1 MGNPA
6 EANLSALIESTDD
19 LIWSVDLAGRLVA
32 FNRAFQQNI
41 LNNFGREIRPG
52 LAMDDFLPPERAA
65 SWPPLYQRAR
75 QQGPFRIEFV
85 IVDGRTLEMAFNPIV
100 ADSIVIGVSVF
111 GKDITKRKRAEE
123 ALRESGDF
131 LTEAQ
136 RIGNLGCYLLD
147 FSDGKWRSSPQ
158 LDALFGIDEDYSRTV
173 EGWLKLV
180 HPDERAQMDAY
191 FAQEV
196 VEQKKDFDREYRILR
211 HSDGAERW
219 VHGMG
224 RLEYDAGGKPRKMRG
239 TIRDI
244 TEHKQA
250 EIAIAESERLF
261 RAISGTS
268 PLAMALLIGID
279 GKIEYVNPTFI
290 RLFGYSL
297 DEIPTVA
304 EWWPLAYPDPD
315 YSEWVQSR
323 WRDLAAKAFQTSRAV
338 EPIELTVACKDGSK
352 KIVEW
357 GVVSLGTRSLAYGLD
372 ITERKAVDE
381 KLLQSMAQ
389 LQLFVEH
396 APVSLAMFDREMCYL
411 MASRRWKT
419 DYGLGDRDLQGL
431 SHYDVFPEIPERWK
445 EDHRRALAG
454 ESLSAEE
461 DRFPRADG
469 SEQWLRWILR
479 PWYESSG
486 AIGGIVIFTEEIT
499 ERKQAEAARRE
510 SEERYHTVFQT
521 SADGIALSQ
530 MSDGRY
536 IDVNKAFLRIMGCER
551 EDVIGKTSLELKIWV
566 QPEDRQKMVSVL
578 NECAEFRDMEIQ
590 YYKKSGEMVW
600 VQISASAIEIEG
612 RSCILSVVRDVTAAK
627 AAEERLA
634 AADSAL
640 RLSEQ
645 RYRTA
650 FQTSLDAINI
660 NRFSDGKYIDVNE
673 AFLHITGYTRDQ
685 VIGRTSIEMGIWAN
699 ARDRLTMT
707 EMVSQSSVCR
717 GLEVQFRKKDGKLFW
732 GQLSAS
738 VMEVDGEPCIL
749 SVTRDL
755 TEAKAAQDEI
765 RSLAFY
771 DPLTGLPNRRMLLER
786 LHNSLASAGSGR
798 PLHALLLIDLD
809 NFKVLNDTLGHRT
822 SDLLLKEVGQ
832 RISACTRE
840 PETVA
845 RLGGDEFVVMIE
857 ELSAVAEE
865 AAAQARNAAERILAS
880 VGEPYQVGERES
892 LSTAS
897 IGIAV
902 FGDRESRTEDILQQ
916 AEIALHLAKADG
928 RNSIRFFSPAL
939 QVATNARATLEGDL
953 RAGIK
958 SEQFLL
964 YYQPQVDRGRLTGCE
979 ALIRWQHPTRGLVAP
994 NDFISL
1000 AEESRLILPL
1010 GDWVLQTACKQIAAW
1025 AQREETAHLTVA
1037 VNISALQFR
1046 QPEFVHHVLSALQ
1059 RTGANAKSLKL
1070 ELTESLLVDN
1080 FEDVIAKMAELKSH
1094 GLSFSLDDFGTG
1106 YSSLAYLKRLP
1117 LDQLKIDRTFVR
1129 DMMVDLT
1136 SGAIAQ
1142 TIIALG
1148 RAMDLSVVAEGVETE
1163 EQRGFLAGLGC
1174 HCFQGYLISRPVPLD
1189 EFERLVESFN

>member
-1 MGNPA
+1 MGNQA

-19 LIWSVDLAGRLVA
+19 LIWSVDLEDRLVA
-32 FNRAFQQNI
+32 FNRALQQNI
-41 LNNFGREIRPG
+41 LNNFGHELRLG
-52 LAMDDFLPPERAA
+52 LAPADFLPPERAA
-65 SWPPLYQRAR
+65 SWPLFYRRAR
-75 QQGPFRIEFV
+75 ERGAFRVEYALA
-85 IVDGRTLEMAFNPIV
+85 DGRILEMAFSLIV
-100 ADSIVIGVSVF
+100 EDGKATGVSVF
-111 GKDITKRKRAEE
+111 GKDISERKRAEE
-123 ALRESGDF
+123 ALRVSGDF

-147 FSDGKWRSSPQ
+147 FADGNWKSTPQ
-158 LDALFGIDEDYSRTV
+158 LDEIFGIDEGYPRTV

-180 HPDERAQMDAY
+180 HPEERAQMDAY
-191 FAQEV
+191 FLHEV
-196 VEQKKDFDREYRILR
+196 VEQRKDFDREYRIIR
-211 HSDGAERW
+211 QRDGAELW

-224 RLEYDAGGKPRKMRG
+224 HLDFDADGKPRKMRG

-244 TEHKQA
+244 TGHKQA
-250 EIAIAESERLF
+250 EIAVAESERLF

-268 PLAMALLIGID
+268 PLVMGLISGID
-279 GKIEYVNPTFI
+279 GSIEYINPTFI

-297 DEIPTVA
+297 NEIPTVTA
-304 EWWPLAYPDPD
+304 WWPLAYPDPE
-315 YSEWVQSR
+315 YRKNVQLK
-323 WRDLAAKAFQTSRAV
+323 WQTMTTQAFQTGRAV

-357 GVVSLGTRSLAYGLD
+357 GVVSLGNRSLAYGLD
-372 ITERKAVDE
+372 ITERKAVED

-389 LQLFVEH
+389 LQLFVDH
-396 APVSLAMFDREMCYL
+396 APVSLAMFDREMRYL

-419 DYGLGDRDLQGL
+419 DYGLGDRDLRGL
-431 SHYDVFPEIPERWK
+431 SHYEIFPEIPERWK
-445 EDHRRALAG
+445 EDHRRVLAG
-454 ESLSAEE
+454 ESLCAEE
-461 DRFPRADG
+461 DHFLRADG
-469 SEQWLRWILR
+469 SEQWIRWILR
-479 PWYESSG
+479 PWYELSG

-499 ERKQAEAARRE
+499 ERKQAETARRK
-510 SEERYHTVFQT
+510 SEELYRTVFQT

-551 EDVIGKTSLELKIWV
+551 EDVIGKTSLELKVWIN
-566 QPEDRQKMVSVL
+566 PEDRNKMVSAL
-578 NECAEFRDMEIQ
+578 NDFAEFRDMQTRYVKKNGEI
-590 YYKKSGEMVW
+590 VW
-600 VQISASAIEIEG
+600 VQISASAIQIEG
-612 RSCILSVVRDVTAAK
+612 RPCILSVVRDVTAAK
-627 AAEERLA
+627 AAEERLK

-660 NRFSDGKYIDVNE
+660 NRFSDGRYIDVNE
-673 AFLHITGYTRDQ
+673 AFLEITGYARDEI
-685 VIGRTSIEMGIWAN
+685 IGRTSVEMGIWAN
-699 ARDRLTMT
+699 ARDRKTMAGL
-707 EMVSQSSVCR
+707 VSQSSVCR

-749 SVTRDL
+749 SITRDL

-798 PLHALLLIDLD
+798 PLQALLLIDLD

-832 RISACTRE
+832 RISGCTRE

-857 ELSAVAEE
+857 ELSTVAEE
-865 AAAQARNAAERILAS
+865 AAAQARNAAERILVS

-902 FGDRESRTEDILQQ
+902 FGDRESRTEGILQQ

-928 RNSIRFFSPAL
+928 RNAIRFFSPAL

-979 ALIRWQHPTRGLVAP
+979 ALIRWMHPTRGLVAP
-994 NDFISL
+994 NDFIPL

-1010 GDWVLQTACKQIAAW
+1010 GDWVLETACKQIAVW
-1025 AQREETAHLTVA
+1025 ARREETADLTVA
-1037 VNISALQFR
+1037 VNISAMQFR
-1046 QPEFVHHVLSALQ
+1046 QPEFVQHVLSALE
-1059 RTGANAKSLKL
+1059 RTGANSKSLKL

-1163 EQRGFLAGLGC
+1163 EQRGFLAGMGC
-1174 HCFQGYLISRPVPLD
+1174 HSFQGFLISRPLPLD
-1189 EFERLVESFN
+1189 EFESLVDGFN